1 MYYSPIL
8 KDISLQISFLPEGL
22 LLDPNMLRAARKTKA
37 ANDDWMTAKAEQES
51 K

>member
-1 MYYSPIL
+1 M
-8 KDISLQISFLPEGL
+8 KDISLQISFLFLTEGL
-22 LLDPNMLRAARKTKA
+22 LLDPNMLRARKTKA

>member
-1 MYYSPIL
+1 M
-8 KDISLQISFLPEGL
+8 KDISLQISFLFLTEGL